1 MTDMNLTNHDNKE
14 SLFTI
19 KDRIRARRLFTEKE
33 VIASALTIISL
44 LEELHKVNGK
54 LGYINIVTS
63 NFVCPSK
70 IGASNIAMID
80 SSIEENLSKRNPP
93 QCTNERICQAP
104 EYFHGKFTEASEVYA
119 IGALMYEML
128 FGIEPWAINMDM
140 LDESMRTLVLLKMK
154 RKPLLTPSL
163 NGVNPSKGIMDIIG
177 KATEFQSE
185 NRYQSLDEL
194 RTVLTRLSS
203 FSANGNELRRNIRRG
218 NGFDDI
224 AGMDDLKEKI
234 RYGIID
240 ILNDSERAKE
250 LGITIPNGILLYG
263 PPGCGK
269 TFFAEKCAE
278 EMQCHFMYVKCSD
291 VASPYIHGGQEK
303 IARLFEEAREKSP
316 TLLFLDE
323 VDSLLRSRC
332 KQQNASESG
341 EINEFLC
348 QINNCGETGVFV
360 IAATNMPEEIDEAAL
375 RAGRLERK
383 YYIGVPDLQTIEKLL
398 EIQLRHRKTG
408 NVKVKEIAKCL
419 QGRVA
424 ADVKMVVDVAAR
436 LAFRNHC
443 IISTQILLEATR
455 TTPPSVS
462 KAVLDEHLRIKEGF
476 EKKQIEGKRRRIGFQ

>member
-1 MTDMNLTNHDNKE
+1 MNISNYENKE
-14 SLFTI
+14 SLCTI
-19 KDRIRARRLFTEKE
+19 KDRLRARKLFSEKE
-33 VIASALTIISL
+33 TLLSTLAIISL
-44 LEELHKVNGK
+44 LDELHKENGK
-54 LGYINIVTS
+54 LGYINIVAS
-63 NFVCPSK
+63 NFVCTSK
-70 IGASNIAMID
+70 IESNNIVMID
-80 SSIEENLSKRNPP
+80 NSIDENLSEHYPP
-93 QCTNERICQAP
+93 QCTNENVCQAP
-104 EYFHGKFTEASEVYA
+104 EYFHGKFTELSEVYA

-128 FGIEPWAINMDM
+128 FGIEPWAINVDM
-140 LDESMRTLVLLKMK
+140 LDKTMRTLVLLKMK
-154 RKPLLTPSL
+154 RKPLLIPSL
-163 NGVNPSKGIMDIIG
+163 NGLNPSNELMTIIG
-177 KATEFQSE
+177 KATEYQPE
-185 NRYQSLDEL
+185 KRYQSLEDL
-194 RTVLTRLSS
+194 RTAISRQLSS
-203 FSANGNELRRNIRRG
+203 SVKDKEQHRNIRRG
-218 NGFDDI
+218 NGFADI

-234 RYGIID
+234 RYDIID
-240 ILNDSERAKE
+240 VLNDAERAKE

-323 VDSLLRSRC
+323 VDALLRTRT

-348 QINNCGETGVFV
+348 QINNCGESGVFV

-383 YYIGVPDLQTIEKLL
+383 YYIGVPDVQTIEKLL
-398 EIQLRHRKTG
+398 EIQLRKRKTD
-408 NVKVKEIAKCL
+408 NINIKEVAKHL

-424 ADVKMVVDVAAR
+424 ADVKLLVDVAAR

-443 IISTQILLEATR
+443 NISTQLLIEAVR

-462 KAVLDEHLRIKEGF
+462 KAVIEEHLRIKEKF
-476 EKKQIEGKRRRIGFQ
+476 EQKQIEGKRRRIGFQ

>member
-1 MTDMNLTNHDNKE
+1 MYISNYENKE
-14 SLFTI
+14 SLCTI
-19 KDRIRARRLFTEKE
+19 KDRLRARKLFSEKE
-33 VIASALTIISL
+33 TLLSTLAIISL
-44 LEELHKVNGK
+44 LDELHKENGK
-54 LGYINIVTS
+54 LGYINIVAS
-63 NFVCPSK
+63 NFVCTSK
-70 IGASNIAMID
+70 IESNNIVMID
-80 SSIEENLSKRNPP
+80 NSIDENLSEHYPP
-93 QCTNERICQAP
+93 QCTNENVCQAP
-104 EYFHGKFTEASEVYA
+104 EYFHGKFTELSEVYA

-128 FGIEPWAINMDM
+128 FGIEPWAINVDM
-140 LDESMRTLVLLKMK
+140 LDKTMRTLVLLKMK
-154 RKPLLTPSL
+154 RKPLLIPSL
-163 NGVNPSKGIMDIIG
+163 NGLNPSNELMTIIG
-177 KATEFQSE
+177 KATEYQPE
-185 NRYQSLDEL
+185 KRYQSLEDL
-194 RTVLTRLSS
+194 RTAISRQLSS
-203 FSANGNELRRNIRRG
+203 SVKDKEQHRNIRRG
-218 NGFDDI
+218 NGFADI

-234 RYGIID
+234 RYDIID
-240 ILNDSERAKE
+240 VLNDAERAKE

-323 VDSLLRSRC
+323 VDALLRTRT

-348 QINNCGETGVFV
+348 QINNCGESGVFV

-383 YYIGVPDLQTIEKLL
+383 YYIGVPDVQTIEKLL
-398 EIQLRHRKTG
+398 EIQLRKRKTDSI
-408 NVKVKEIAKCL
+408 NIKEVAKHL

-424 ADVKMVVDVAAR
+424 ADVKLLVDVAAR

-443 IISTQILLEATR
+443 NISTQLLIEAVR

-462 KAVLDEHLRIKEGF
+462 KAVLEEHLRIKEKF
-476 EKKQIEGKRRRIGFQ
+476 EQKQIEGKRRRIGFQ

>member
-1 MTDMNLTNHDNKE
+1 MNISNYDNKE
-14 SLFTI
+14 SICTI
-19 KDRIRARRLFTEKE
+19 KDRIRARKLFSEKE
-33 VIASALTIISL
+33 TLLSALAIISL
-44 LEELHKVNGK
+44 LDELHKVNRK
-54 LGYINIVTS
+54 SGYINIVAS
-63 NFVCPSK
+63 NFVCTSK
-70 IGASNIAMID
+70 IESNNIVMID
-80 SSIEENLSKRNPP
+80 NSIDENLSEHYPP
-93 QCTNERICQAP
+93 QCTNENVCQAP
-104 EYFHGKFTEASEVYA
+104 EYFHGKFTELSEVYA

-128 FGIEPWAINMDM
+128 FGIEPWAINVDM
-140 LDESMRTLVLLKMK
+140 LDKTMRTLVLLKMK
-154 RKPLLTPSL
+154 RKPLLIPSL
-163 NGVNPSKGIMDIIG
+163 NGLNPSNELMTIIG
-177 KATEFQSE
+177 KATEYQPE
-185 NRYQSLDEL
+185 KRYQSLEDL
-194 RTVLTRLSS
+194 RTAISRQLSS
-203 FSANGNELRRNIRRG
+203 SVKDKEQHRNIRRG
-218 NGFDDI
+218 NGFVDI

-234 RYGIID
+234 RYDIID
-240 ILNDSERAKE
+240 VLNDAERAKE

-323 VDSLLRSRC
+323 VDALLRTRT

-348 QINNCGETGVFV
+348 QINNCGESGVFV

-383 YYIGVPDLQTIEKLL
+383 YYIGVPDVQTIEKLL
-398 EIQLRHRKTG
+398 EIQLRKRKTDSI
-408 NVKVKEIAKCL
+408 NIKEVAKHL

-424 ADVKMVVDVAAR
+424 ADVKLLVDVAAR

-443 IISTQILLEATR
+443 NISTQLLIEAVR

-462 KAVLDEHLRIKEGF
+462 KAVIEEHLRIKEKF
-476 EKKQIEGKRRRIGFQ
+476 EQKQIEGKRRRIGFQ

>member
-1 MTDMNLTNHDNKE
+1 MNISNYENKE
-14 SLFTI
+14 SLCTI
-19 KDRIRARRLFTEKE
+19 KDRIRARKLFSEKE
-33 VIASALTIISL
+33 TILSTLAIISL
-44 LEELHKVNGK
+44 LDELHKVNRK
-54 LGYINIVTS
+54 LGYINIVAS
-63 NFVCPSK
+63 NFVCTSK
-70 IGASNIAMID
+70 IESNNIVMID
-80 SSIEENLSKRNPP
+80 NSIDENLSEHYPP
-93 QCTNERICQAP
+93 QCTNENVCQAP
-104 EYFHGKFTEASEVYA
+104 EYFHGKFTELSEVYA

-128 FGIEPWAINMDM
+128 FGIEPWAINVDM
-140 LDESMRTLVLLKMK
+140 LDKTMRTLVLLKMK
-154 RKPLLTPSL
+154 RKPLLIPSL
-163 NGVNPSKGIMDIIG
+163 NGLNPSNELMTIIG
-177 KATEFQSE
+177 KATEYQPE
-185 NRYQSLDEL
+185 KRYQSLEDL
-194 RTVLTRLSS
+194 RTAISRQLSS
-203 FSANGNELRRNIRRG
+203 SVKDKEQHRNIRRG
-218 NGFDDI
+218 NGFADI

-234 RYGIID
+234 RYDIID
-240 ILNDSERAKE
+240 VLNDAERAKE

-323 VDSLLRSRC
+323 VDALLRTRT

-348 QINNCGETGVFV
+348 QINNCGESGVFV

-383 YYIGVPDLQTIEKLL
+383 YYIGVPDVQTIEKLL
-398 EIQLRHRKTG
+398 EIQLRKRKTDSI
-408 NVKVKEIAKCL
+408 NIKEVAKHL

-424 ADVKMVVDVAAR
+424 ADVKLLVDVAAR

-443 IISTQILLEATR
+443 NISTQLLIEAVR

-462 KAVLDEHLRIKEGF
+462 KAVIEEHLRIKEKF
-476 EKKQIEGKRRRIGFQ
+476 EQKQIEEKRRRIGFQ

>member
-1 MTDMNLTNHDNKE
+1 MNITNHDNKE
-14 SLFTI
+14 SLCTI
-19 KDRIRARRLFTEKE
+19 KDRIRARKLFSEKE
-33 VIASALTIISL
+33 TILSTLAIISL
-44 LEELHKVNGK
+44 LDELHKVNRK
-54 LGYINIVTS
+54 LGYINIVAS
-63 NFVCPSK
+63 NFVCTSK
-70 IGASNIAMID
+70 IESNNIVMID
-80 SSIEENLSKRNPP
+80 NSIDENLSEHYPP
-93 QCTNERICQAP
+93 QCTNENVCQAP
-104 EYFHGKFTEASEVYA
+104 EYFHGKFTELSEVYA

-128 FGIEPWAINMDM
+128 FGIEPWAINVDM
-140 LDESMRTLVLLKMK
+140 LDKTMRTLVLLKMK
-154 RKPLLTPSL
+154 RKPLLIPSL
-163 NGVNPSKGIMDIIG
+163 NGLNPSNELMTIIG
-177 KATEFQSE
+177 KATEYQPE
-185 NRYQSLDEL
+185 KRYQSLEDL
-194 RTVLTRLSS
+194 RTAISRQMSS
-203 FSANGNELRRNIRRG
+203 SVKDKEQHRNIRRG
-218 NGFDDI
+218 NGFADI

-234 RYGIID
+234 RYDIID
-240 ILNDSERAKE
+240 VLNDAERAKE

-323 VDSLLRSRC
+323 VDALLRTRT

-348 QINNCGETGVFV
+348 QINNCGESGVFV

-383 YYIGVPDLQTIEKLL
+383 YYIWVPDVQTIEKLL
-398 EIQLRHRKTG
+398 EIQLRKRKTDSI
-408 NVKVKEIAKCL
+408 NIKEVAKHL

-424 ADVKMVVDVAAR
+424 ADVKLLVDVAAR

-443 IISTQILLEATR
+443 NISTQLLIEAVR

-462 KAVLDEHLRIKEGF
+462 KAVIEEHLRIKEKF
-476 EKKQIEGKRRRIGFQ
+476 EQKQIEGKRRRIGFQ

>member
-1 MTDMNLTNHDNKE
+1 MNITNHDNKE
-14 SLFTI
+14 SLCTI
-19 KDRIRARRLFTEKE
+19 KDRIRARKLFSEKE
-33 VIASALTIISL
+33 TILSTLAIISL
-44 LEELHKVNGK
+44 LDELHKVNRK
-54 LGYINIVTS
+54 LGYINIVAS
-63 NFVCPSK
+63 NFVCTSK
-70 IGASNIAMID
+70 IESNNIVMID
-80 SSIEENLSKRNPP
+80 NSIDENLSEHYPP
-93 QCTNERICQAP
+93 QCTNENVCQAP
-104 EYFHGKFTEASEVYA
+104 EYFHGKFTELSEVYA

-128 FGIEPWAINMDM
+128 FGIEPWAINVDM
-140 LDESMRTLVLLKMK
+140 LDKTMRTLVLLKMK
-154 RKPLLTPSL
+154 RKPLLIPSL
-163 NGVNPSKGIMDIIG
+163 NGLNPSNELMTIIG
-177 KATEFQSE
+177 KATEYQPE
-185 NRYQSLDEL
+185 KRYQSLEDL
-194 RTVLTRLSS
+194 RTAISRQLSS
-203 FSANGNELRRNIRRG
+203 SVKDKEQHRNIRRG
-218 NGFDDI
+218 NGFADI

-234 RYGIID
+234 RYDIID
-240 ILNDSERAKE
+240 VLNDAERAKE

-316 TLLFLDE
+316 TLLFIDE
-323 VDSLLRSRC
+323 VDALLRTRT

-348 QINNCGETGVFV
+348 QINNCGESGVFV

-383 YYIGVPDLQTIEKLL
+383 YYIGVPDVQTIEKLL
-398 EIQLRHRKTG
+398 EIQLRKRKTDSI
-408 NVKVKEIAKCL
+408 NIKEVAKHL

-424 ADVKMVVDVAAR
+424 ADVKLLVDVAAR

-443 IISTQILLEATR
+443 NISTQLLIEAVR

-462 KAVLDEHLRIKEGF
+462 KAVIEEHLRIKEKF
-476 EKKQIEGKRRRIGFQ
+476 EQKQIEGKRRRIGFQ

>member
-1 MTDMNLTNHDNKE
+1 MNISNYENKE
-14 SLFTI
+14 SLCTI
-19 KDRIRARRLFTEKE
+19 KDRIRARKLFSEKE
-33 VIASALTIISL
+33 TILSTLAIISL
-44 LEELHKVNGK
+44 LDELHKVNRK
-54 LGYINIVTS
+54 LGYINIVAS
-63 NFVCPSK
+63 NFVCTSK
-70 IGASNIAMID
+70 IESNNIVMID
-80 SSIEENLSKRNPP
+80 NSIDENLSEHYPP
-93 QCTNERICQAP
+93 QCTNENVCQAP
-104 EYFHGKFTEASEVYA
+104 EYFHGKFTELSEVYA

-128 FGIEPWAINMDM
+128 FGIEPWAINVDM
-140 LDESMRTLVLLKMK
+140 LDTTMRTLVLLKMK
-154 RKPLLTPSL
+154 RKPLLIPSL
-163 NGVNPSKGIMDIIG
+163 NGLNPSNELMTIIG
-177 KATEFQSE
+177 KATEYQPE
-185 NRYQSLDEL
+185 KRYQSLEDL
-194 RTVLTRLSS
+194 KTAISRQLSS
-203 FSANGNELRRNIRRG
+203 SVKDKEQYRNIRRG
-218 NGFDDI
+218 NGFADI

-234 RYGIID
+234 RYDIID
-240 ILNDSERAKE
+240 VLNDSERAKE

-323 VDSLLRSRC
+323 VDALLRTRT

-348 QINNCGETGVFV
+348 QINNCGESGVFV

-383 YYIGVPDLQTIEKLL
+383 YYIGVPDVQTIEKLL
-398 EIQLRHRKTG
+398 EIQLRKRKTDSI
-408 NVKVKEIAKCL
+408 NIKEVAKHL

-424 ADVKMVVDVAAR
+424 ADVKLLVDVAAR
-436 LAFRNHC
+436 LAFHNHC
-443 IISTQILLEATR
+443 SISTQLLIEAVR

-462 KAVLDEHLRIKEGF
+462 KAVIEEHLRIKEKF
-476 EKKQIEGKRRRIGFQ
+476 EQKQIEGKRRRIGFQ

>member
-1 MTDMNLTNHDNKE
+1 MNITNHDNKE
-14 SLFTI
+14 SLCTI
-19 KDRIRARRLFTEKE
+19 KDRIRARKLFSEKE
-33 VIASALTIISL
+33 TILSTLAIISL
-44 LEELHKVNGK
+44 LDELHKVNRK
-54 LGYINIVTS
+54 LGYINIVAS
-63 NFVCPSK
+63 NFVCTSK
-70 IGASNIAMID
+70 IESNNIVMID
-80 SSIEENLSKRNPP
+80 NSIDENLSEHYPP
-93 QCTNERICQAP
+93 QCTNENVCQAP
-104 EYFHGKFTEASEVYA
+104 EYFHGKFTELSEVYA

-128 FGIEPWAINMDM
+128 FGIEPWAINVDM
-140 LDESMRTLVLLKMK
+140 LDTTMRTLVLLKMK
-154 RKPLLTPSL
+154 RKPLLIPSL
-163 NGVNPSKGIMDIIG
+163 NGLNPSNELMTIIG
-177 KATEFQSE
+177 KATEYQPE
-185 NRYQSLDEL
+185 KRYQSLEDL
-194 RTVLTRLSS
+194 RTAISRQLSS
-203 FSANGNELRRNIRRG
+203 SVKDKEQHRNIRRG
-218 NGFDDI
+218 NGFADI

-234 RYGIID
+234 RYDIID
-240 ILNDSERAKE
+240 VLNDAERAKE

-323 VDSLLRSRC
+323 VDALLRTRT

-348 QINNCGETGVFV
+348 QINNCGESGVFV

-383 YYIGVPDLQTIEKLL
+383 YYIGVPDVQTIEKLL
-398 EIQLRHRKTG
+398 EIQLRKRKTDSI
-408 NVKVKEIAKCL
+408 NIKEVAKHL

-424 ADVKMVVDVAAR
+424 ADVKLLVDVAAR

-443 IISTQILLEATR
+443 NISTQLLIEAVR

-462 KAVLDEHLRIKEGF
+462 KAVIEEHLRIKDKF
-476 EKKQIEGKRRRIGFQ
+476 EQKQIEGKRRRIGFQ

>member
-1 MTDMNLTNHDNKE
+1 MNITNHDNKE
-14 SLFTI
+14 SFCTI
-19 KDRIRARRLFTEKE
+19 KDRIRARKLFSEKE
-33 VIASALTIISL
+33 TILSTLAIISL
-44 LEELHKVNGK
+44 LDELHKVNRK
-54 LGYINIVTS
+54 LGYINIVAS
-63 NFVCPSK
+63 NFVCTSK
-70 IGASNIAMID
+70 IESNNIVMID
-80 SSIEENLSKRNPP
+80 NSIDENLSEHYPP
-93 QCTNERICQAP
+93 QCTNENVCQAP
-104 EYFHGKFTEASEVYA
+104 EYFHGKFTELSEVYA

-128 FGIEPWAINMDM
+128 FGIEPWAINVDM
-140 LDESMRTLVLLKMK
+140 LDTTMRTLVLLKMK
-154 RKPLLTPSL
+154 RKPLLIPSL
-163 NGVNPSKGIMDIIG
+163 NGLNPSNELMTIIG
-177 KATEFQSE
+177 KATEYQPE
-185 NRYQSLDEL
+185 KRYQSLEDL
-194 RTVLTRLSS
+194 RTAISRQLYSS
-203 FSANGNELRRNIRRG
+203 VKDKEQYRNICRG
-218 NGFDDI
+218 NGFADI

-234 RYGIID
+234 RYDIID
-240 ILNDSERAKE
+240 VLNDSERAKE

-323 VDSLLRSRC
+323 VDALLRTRT

-348 QINNCGETGVFV
+348 QINNCGESGVFV

-383 YYIGVPDLQTIEKLL
+383 YYIGVPDVQTIEKLL
-398 EIQLRHRKTG
+398 EIQLRKRKTDSI
-408 NVKVKEIAKCL
+408 NIKEVAKHL

-424 ADVKMVVDVAAR
+424 ADVKLLVDVAAR
-436 LAFRNHC
+436 LAFHNHC
-443 IISTQILLEATR
+443 SISTQLLIEAVR

-462 KAVLDEHLRIKEGF
+462 KAVIEEHLRIKEKF
-476 EKKQIEGKRRRIGFQ
+476 EQKQIEGKRRRIGFQ

>member
-1 MTDMNLTNHDNKE
+1 MNITNHDNKE
-14 SLFTI
+14 SLCTI
-19 KDRIRARRLFTEKE
+19 KDRIRARKLFSEKE
-33 VIASALTIISL
+33 TILSTLAIISL
-44 LEELHKVNGK
+44 LDELHKVNRK
-54 LGYINIVTS
+54 LGYINIVAS
-63 NFVCPSK
+63 NFVCTSK
-70 IGASNIAMID
+70 IESNNIVMID
-80 SSIEENLSKRNPP
+80 NSIDENLSEHYPP
-93 QCTNERICQAP
+93 QCTNENVCQAP
-104 EYFHGKFTEASEVYA
+104 EYFHGKFTELSEVYA

-128 FGIEPWAINMDM
+128 FGIEPWAINVDM
-140 LDESMRTLVLLKMK
+140 LDKTMRTLVLLKMK
-154 RKPLLTPSL
+154 RKPLLIPSL
-163 NGVNPSKGIMDIIG
+163 NGLNPSNELMTIIG
-177 KATEFQSE
+177 KATEYQPE
-185 NRYQSLDEL
+185 KRYQSLEDL
-194 RTVLTRLSS
+194 RTAISRQLSS
-203 FSANGNELRRNIRRG
+203 SVKDKEQHRNIRRG
-218 NGFDDI
+218 NGFADI

-234 RYGIID
+234 RYDIID
-240 ILNDSERAKE
+240 VLNDAERAKG

-323 VDSLLRSRC
+323 VDALLRTRT

-348 QINNCGETGVFV
+348 QINNCGESGVFV

-383 YYIGVPDLQTIEKLL
+383 YYIGVPDVQTIEKLL
-398 EIQLRHRKTG
+398 EIQLRKRKTDSI
-408 NVKVKEIAKCL
+408 NIKEVAKHL

-424 ADVKMVVDVAAR
+424 ADVKLLVDVAAR

-443 IISTQILLEATR
+443 NISTQLLIEAVR

-462 KAVLDEHLRIKEGF
+462 KAVIEEHLRIKEKF
-476 EKKQIEGKRRRIGFQ
+476 EQKQIEGKRRRIGFQ

>member
-1 MTDMNLTNHDNKE
+1 MNISNYENKE
-14 SLFTI
+14 SLCTI
-19 KDRIRARRLFTEKE
+19 KDRIRARKLFSEKE
-33 VIASALTIISL
+33 TLLSALTIISL
-44 LEELHKVNGK
+44 LDGLHKENGK
-54 LGYINIVTS
+54 LGYINIVAS
-63 NFVCPSK
+63 NFAYTSK
-70 IGASNIAMID
+70 IESNYIVMID
-80 SSIEENLSKRNPP
+80 YSVDDKLSEHYPP
-93 QCTNERICQAP
+93 QCTNENVCQAP
-104 EYFHGKFTEASEVYA
+104 EYFHGKFTELSEVYA

-128 FGIEPWAINMDM
+128 FGIEPWAINVDM
-140 LDESMRTLVLLKMK
+140 LDTTMRTLVLLKMK
-154 RKPLLTPSL
+154 RKPLLIPSL
-163 NGVNPSKGIMDIIG
+163 NGLNPSNELMTIIG
-177 KATEFQSE
+177 KATEYQPE
-185 NRYQSLDEL
+185 KRYQSLEDL
-194 RTVLTRLSS
+194 RTAISRQLSS
-203 FSANGNELRRNIRRG
+203 SVKDKEQHRNIRRG
-218 NGFDDI
+218 NGFADI

-234 RYGIID
+234 RYDIID
-240 ILNDSERAKE
+240 VLNDAERAKE

-323 VDSLLRSRC
+323 VDALLRTRT

-348 QINNCGETGVFV
+348 QINNCGESGVFV

-383 YYIGVPDLQTIEKLL
+383 YYIGVPDVQTIEKLL
-398 EIQLRHRKTG
+398 EIQLRKRKTDSI
-408 NVKVKEIAKCL
+408 NIKEVAKHL

-424 ADVKMVVDVAAR
+424 ADVKLLVDVAAR

-443 IISTQILLEATR
+443 NISTQLLIEAVR

-462 KAVLDEHLRIKEGF
+462 KAVIEEHLRIKEKF
-476 EKKQIEGKRRRIGFQ
+476 EQKQIEGKRRRIGFQ

>member
-1 MTDMNLTNHDNKE
+1 MNISNYDNKE
-14 SLFTI
+14 SICTI
-19 KDRIRARRLFTEKE
+19 KDRIRARKLFSEKE
-33 VIASALTIISL
+33 TLLSALAIISL
-44 LEELHKVNGK
+44 LDGLHKENGK
-54 LGYINIVTS
+54 LGYINIVAS
-63 NFVCPSK
+63 NFVCTSK
-70 IGASNIAMID
+70 IESNNIVMID
-80 SSIEENLSKRNPP
+80 NSIDENLSEHYPP
-93 QCTNERICQAP
+93 QCTNENVCQAP
-104 EYFHGKFTEASEVYA
+104 EYFHGKFTELSEVYA

-128 FGIEPWAINMDM
+128 FGIEPWAINVDM
-140 LDESMRTLVLLKMK
+140 LDTTMRTLVLLKMK
-154 RKPLLTPSL
+154 RKPLLIPSL
-163 NGVNPSKGIMDIIG
+163 NGLNPSNELMTIIG
-177 KATEFQSE
+177 KATEYQPE
-185 NRYQSLDEL
+185 KRYQSLEDL
-194 RTVLTRLSS
+194 RTAISRQLSS
-203 FSANGNELRRNIRRG
+203 SVKDKEQHRNIRRG
-218 NGFDDI
+218 NGFADI

-234 RYGIID
+234 RYDIID
-240 ILNDSERAKE
+240 VLNDVERAKE

-323 VDSLLRSRC
+323 VDALLRTRT

-348 QINNCGETGVFV
+348 QINNCGESGVFV

-383 YYIGVPDLQTIEKLL
+383 YYIGVPDVQTIEKLL
-398 EIQLRHRKTG
+398 EIQLRKRKTDSI
-408 NVKVKEIAKCL
+408 NIKEVAKHL

-424 ADVKMVVDVAAR
+424 ADVKLLVDVAAR

-443 IISTQILLEATR
+443 NISTQLLIEAVR

-462 KAVLDEHLRIKEGF
+462 KAVIEEHLRIKEKF
-476 EKKQIEGKRRRIGFQ
+476 EQKQIEGKRRRIGFQ

>member
-1 MTDMNLTNHDNKE
+1 MNITNHDNKE
-14 SLFTI
+14 SLCTI
-19 KDRIRARRLFTEKE
+19 KDRIRARKLFSEKE
-33 VIASALTIISL
+33 TIVSTLAIISL
-44 LEELHKVNGK
+44 LDELHKVNRK
-54 LGYINIVTS
+54 LGYINIVAS
-63 NFVCPSK
+63 NFVCTSK
-70 IGASNIAMID
+70 IESNNIVMID
-80 SSIEENLSKRNPP
+80 NSIDENLSEHYPP
-93 QCTNERICQAP
+93 QCTNENVCQAP
-104 EYFHGKFTEASEVYA
+104 EYFHGKFTELSEVYA

-128 FGIEPWAINMDM
+128 FGIEPWAINVDM
-140 LDESMRTLVLLKMK
+140 LDKTMRTLVLLKMK
-154 RKPLLTPSL
+154 RKPLLIPSL
-163 NGVNPSKGIMDIIG
+163 NGLNPSNELMTIIG
-177 KATEFQSE
+177 KATEYQPE
-185 NRYQSLDEL
+185 KRYQSLEDL
-194 RTVLTRLSS
+194 RTAISRQLSS
-203 FSANGNELRRNIRRG
+203 SVKDKELHRNIHRG
-218 NGFDDI
+218 NGFADI

-234 RYGIID
+234 RYDIID
-240 ILNDSERAKE
+240 VLNDSERAKG

-323 VDSLLRSRC
+323 VDALLRTRT

-348 QINNCGETGVFV
+348 QINNCGDTGVFV

-383 YYIGVPDLQTIEKLL
+383 YYIGVPDVQSIEKLL
-398 EIQLRHRKTG
+398 EIQLRKRKTDSI
-408 NVKVKEIAKCL
+408 NIKDIAACL
-419 QGRVA
+419 YGRVA
-424 ADVKMVVDVAAR
+424 ADVKLIVDIAAR

-443 IISTQILLEATR
+443 NISTQLLIEAVR

-462 KAVLDEHLRIKEGF
+462 KAVIEEHLRIKEKF
-476 EKKQIEGKRRRIGFQ
+476 EQKQIEGKRRKIGFQ

>member
-1 MTDMNLTNHDNKE
+1 MNITNHDNKE
-14 SLFTI
+14 SLCTI
-19 KDRIRARRLFTEKE
+19 KDRIRARKLFSEKE
-33 VIASALTIISL
+33 TILSTLAIISL
-44 LEELHKVNGK
+44 LDELHKVNRK
-54 LGYINIVTS
+54 LGYINIVAS
-63 NFVCPSK
+63 NFVCTSK
-70 IGASNIAMID
+70 IESNNIVMID
-80 SSIEENLSKRNPP
+80 NSIDENLSEHYPP
-93 QCTNERICQAP
+93 QCTNENVCQAP
-104 EYFHGKFTEASEVYA
+104 EYFHGKFTELSEVYA

-128 FGIEPWAINMDM
+128 FGIEPWAINVDM
-140 LDESMRTLVLLKMK
+140 LDTTMRTLVLLKMK
-154 RKPLLTPSL
+154 RKPLLIPSL
-163 NGVNPSKGIMDIIG
+163 NGLNPSNELMTIIG
-177 KATEFQSE
+177 KATEYQPE
-185 NRYQSLDEL
+185 KRYQSLEDL
-194 RTVLTRLSS
+194 RTAISRQLYSS
-203 FSANGNELRRNIRRG
+203 VKDKEQYRNICRG
-218 NGFDDI
+218 NGFADI

-234 RYGIID
+234 RYDIID
-240 ILNDSERAKE
+240 VLNDSERAKE

-323 VDSLLRSRC
+323 VDALLRTRT

-348 QINNCGETGVFV
+348 QINNCGESGVFV

-383 YYIGVPDLQTIEKLL
+383 YYIGVPDVQTIEKLL
-398 EIQLRHRKTG
+398 EIQLRKRKTDSI
-408 NVKVKEIAKCL
+408 NIKEVAKHL

-424 ADVKMVVDVAAR
+424 ADVKLLVDVAAR
-436 LAFRNHC
+436 LAFHNHC
-443 IISTQILLEATR
+443 SISTQLLIEAVR

-462 KAVLDEHLRIKEGF
+462 KAVIEEHLRIKEKF
-476 EKKQIEGKRRRIGFQ
+476 EQKQIEGKRRRIGFQ

>member
-1 MTDMNLTNHDNKE
+1 MNISNYDNKE
-14 SLFTI
+14 SLCTI
-19 KDRIRARRLFTEKE
+19 KDRIRARKLFSEKE
-33 VIASALTIISL
+33 TLLSALAIISL
-44 LEELHKVNGK
+44 LDGLHKENGK
-54 LGYINIVTS
+54 LGYINIVAS
-63 NFVCPSK
+63 NFVCTSK
-70 IGASNIAMID
+70 IESNNIVMID
-80 SSIEENLSKRNPP
+80 NSIDENLSEHYPP
-93 QCTNERICQAP
+93 QCTNENVCQAP
-104 EYFHGKFTEASEVYA
+104 EYFHGKFTELSEVYA
-119 IGALMYEML
+119 VGALMYEML
-128 FGIEPWAINMDM
+128 FGIEPWAINVDM
-140 LDESMRTLVLLKMK
+140 LDTTMRTLVLLKMK
-154 RKPLLTPSL
+154 HKPLLIPSL
-163 NGVNPSKGIMDIIG
+163 NGLNPSNELMTIIG
-177 KATEFQSE
+177 KATEYQPE
-185 NRYQSLDEL
+185 KRYQSLEDL
-194 RTVLTRLSS
+194 RTAISRQLSS
-203 FSANGNELRRNIRRG
+203 SVKDKEQHRNIRRG
-218 NGFDDI
+218 NGFADI

-234 RYGIID
+234 RYDIID
-240 ILNDSERAKE
+240 VLNDSERAKE

-323 VDSLLRSRC
+323 VDALLRTRT

-383 YYIGVPDLQTIEKLL
+383 YYIGVPDVQSIEKLL
-398 EIQLRHRKTG
+398 EIQLRKRKTDSI
-408 NVKVKEIAKCL
+408 NIKEVAKHL

-424 ADVKMVVDVAAR
+424 ADVKLLVDVAAR
-436 LAFRNHC
+436 LAFHNHC
-443 IISTQILLEATR
+443 NISTQLLIEAVR

-462 KAVLDEHLRIKEGF
+462 KAVIEEHLRIKEKF
-476 EKKQIEGKRRRIGFQ
+476 EQKQIEGKRRRIGFQ

>member
-1 MTDMNLTNHDNKE
+1 MNITNHDNKE
-14 SLFTI
+14 SLCTI
-19 KDRIRARRLFTEKE
+19 KDRIRARKLFSEKE
-33 VIASALTIISL
+33 TILSTLAIISL
-44 LEELHKVNGK
+44 LDELHKVNRK
-54 LGYINIVTS
+54 LGYINIVAS
-63 NFVCPSK
+63 NFVCTSK
-70 IGASNIAMID
+70 IESNNIVMID
-80 SSIEENLSKRNPP
+80 NSIDENLSEHYPP
-93 QCTNERICQAP
+93 QCTNENVCQAP
-104 EYFHGKFTEASEVYA
+104 EYFHGKFTELSEVYA

-128 FGIEPWAINMDM
+128 FGIEPWAINVDM
-140 LDESMRTLVLLKMK
+140 LDKTMRTLVLLKMK
-154 RKPLLTPSL
+154 RKPLLIPSL
-163 NGVNPSKGIMDIIG
+163 NGLNPSNELMTIIG
-177 KATEFQSE
+177 KATEYQPE
-185 NRYQSLDEL
+185 KRYQSLEDL
-194 RTVLTRLSS
+194 RTAISRQLSS
-203 FSANGNELRRNIRRG
+203 SVKDKEQHRNIRRG
-218 NGFDDI
+218 NGFADI

-234 RYGIID
+234 RYDIID
-240 ILNDSERAKE
+240 VLNDAERAKE

-263 PPGCGK
+263 APGCGK

-323 VDSLLRSRC
+323 VDALLRTRT

-348 QINNCGETGVFV
+348 QINNCGESGVFV

-383 YYIGVPDLQTIEKLL
+383 YYIGVPDVQTIEKLL
-398 EIQLRHRKTG
+398 EIQLRKRKTDSI
-408 NVKVKEIAKCL
+408 NIKEVAKHL

-424 ADVKMVVDVAAR
+424 ADVKLLVDVAAR

-443 IISTQILLEATR
+443 NISTQLLIEAVR

-462 KAVLDEHLRIKEGF
+462 KAVIEEHLRIKEKF
-476 EKKQIEGKRRRIGFQ
+476 EQKQIEGKRRRIGFQ

>member
-1 MTDMNLTNHDNKE
+1 MNISNYENKE
-14 SLFTI
+14 SLCTI
-19 KDRIRARRLFTEKE
+19 KDRLRARKLFSEKE
-33 VIASALTIISL
+33 TLLSTLAIISL
-44 LEELHKVNGK
+44 LDELHKENGK
-54 LGYINIVTS
+54 LGYINIVAS
-63 NFVCPSK
+63 NFVCTSK
-70 IGASNIAMID
+70 IESNNIVMID
-80 SSIEENLSKRNPP
+80 NSIDENLSEHYPP
-93 QCTNERICQAP
+93 QCTNENVCQAP
-104 EYFHGKFTEASEVYA
+104 EYFHGKFNELSEVYA

-128 FGIEPWAINMDM
+128 FGIEPWAINVDM
-140 LDESMRTLVLLKMK
+140 LDKTMRTLVLLKMK
-154 RKPLLTPSL
+154 RKPLLIPSL
-163 NGVNPSKGIMDIIG
+163 NGLNPSNELMTIIG
-177 KATEFQSE
+177 KATEYQPE
-185 NRYQSLDEL
+185 KRYQSLEDL
-194 RTVLTRLSS
+194 RTAISRQLSS
-203 FSANGNELRRNIRRG
+203 SVKDKEQHRNIRRG
-218 NGFDDI
+218 NGFADI

-234 RYGIID
+234 RYDIID
-240 ILNDSERAKE
+240 VLNDAERAKE

-323 VDSLLRSRC
+323 VDALLRTRT

-348 QINNCGETGVFV
+348 QINNCGESGVFV

-383 YYIGVPDLQTIEKLL
+383 YYIGVPDVQTIEKLL
-398 EIQLRHRKTG
+398 EIQLRKRKTDSI
-408 NVKVKEIAKCL
+408 NIKEVAKHL

-424 ADVKMVVDVAAR
+424 ADVKLLVDVAAR

-443 IISTQILLEATR
+443 NISTQLLIEAVR

-462 KAVLDEHLRIKEGF
+462 KAVIEEHLRIKEKF
-476 EKKQIEGKRRRIGFQ
+476 EQKQIEGKRRRIGFQ

>member
-1 MTDMNLTNHDNKE
+1 MNISNYDNKE
-14 SLFTI
+14 SICTI
-19 KDRIRARRLFTEKE
+19 KDRIRARKLFSEKE
-33 VIASALTIISL
+33 TLLSALAIISL
-44 LEELHKVNGK
+44 LDGLHKENGK
-54 LGYINIVTS
+54 LGYINIVAS
-63 NFVCPSK
+63 NFVCTSK
-70 IGASNIAMID
+70 IESNNIVMID
-80 SSIEENLSKRNPP
+80 NSIDENLSEHYPP
-93 QCTNERICQAP
+93 QCTNENVCQAP
-104 EYFHGKFTEASEVYA
+104 EYFHGKFTELSEVYA

-128 FGIEPWAINMDM
+128 FGIEPWAINVDM
-140 LDESMRTLVLLKMK
+140 LDKTMRTLVLLKMK
-154 RKPLLTPSL
+154 RKPLLIPSL
-163 NGVNPSKGIMDIIG
+163 NGLNPSNELMTIIG
-177 KATEFQSE
+177 KATEYQPE
-185 NRYQSLDEL
+185 KRYQSLEDL
-194 RTVLTRLSS
+194 RTAISRQLSS
-203 FSANGNELRRNIRRG
+203 SVKDKEQHRNIRRG
-218 NGFDDI
+218 NGFADI

-234 RYGIID
+234 RYDIID
-240 ILNDSERAKE
+240 VLNDAERAKG

-323 VDSLLRSRC
+323 VDALLRTRT

-348 QINNCGETGVFV
+348 QINNCGESGVFV

-383 YYIGVPDLQTIEKLL
+383 YYIGVPDVQTIEKLL
-398 EIQLRHRKTG
+398 EIQLRKRKTDSI
-408 NVKVKEIAKCL
+408 NIKEVAKHL

-424 ADVKMVVDVAAR
+424 ADVKLLVDVAAR

-443 IISTQILLEATR
+443 NISTQLLIEAVR

-462 KAVLDEHLRIKEGF
+462 KAVIEEHLRIKEKF
-476 EKKQIEGKRRRIGFQ
+476 EQKQIEGKRRRIGFQ

>member
-1 MTDMNLTNHDNKE
+1 MNISNYDNKE
-14 SLFTI
+14 SICTI
-19 KDRIRARRLFTEKE
+19 KDRIRARKLFSEKE
-33 VIASALTIISL
+33 TLLSALAIISL
-44 LEELHKVNGK
+44 LDGLHKENGK
-54 LGYINIVTS
+54 LGYINIVAS
-63 NFVCPSK
+63 NFVCTSK
-70 IGASNIAMID
+70 IESNNIVMID
-80 SSIEENLSKRNPP
+80 NSIDENLSEHYPP
-93 QCTNERICQAP
+93 QCTNENVCQAP
-104 EYFHGKFTEASEVYA
+104 EYFHGKFTELSEVYA

-128 FGIEPWAINMDM
+128 FGIEPWAINVDM
-140 LDESMRTLVLLKMK
+140 LDTTMRTLVLLKMK
-154 RKPLLTPSL
+154 RKPLLIPSL
-163 NGVNPSKGIMDIIG
+163 NGLNPSNELMTIIG
-177 KATEFQSE
+177 KATEYQPE
-185 NRYQSLDEL
+185 KRYQSLEDL
-194 RTVLTRLSS
+194 RTAISRQLSS
-203 FSANGNELRRNIRRG
+203 SVKDKEQHRNIRRG
-218 NGFDDI
+218 NGFADI

-234 RYGIID
+234 RYDIID
-240 ILNDSERAKE
+240 VLNDAERAKE
-250 LGITIPNGILLYG
+250 LVITIPNGILLYG

-323 VDSLLRSRC
+323 VDALLRTRT

-348 QINNCGETGVFV
+348 QINNCGESGVFV

-383 YYIGVPDLQTIEKLL
+383 YYIGVPDVQTIEKLL
-398 EIQLRHRKTG
+398 EIQLRKRKTDSI
-408 NVKVKEIAKCL
+408 NIKEVAKHL

-424 ADVKMVVDVAAR
+424 ADVKLLVDVAAR

-443 IISTQILLEATR
+443 NISTQLLIEAVR

-462 KAVLDEHLRIKEGF
+462 KAVIEEHLRIKEKF
-476 EKKQIEGKRRRIGFQ
+476 EQKQIEGKRRRIGFQ

>member
-1 MTDMNLTNHDNKE
+1 MNISNYENKE
-14 SLFTI
+14 SLCTI
-19 KDRIRARRLFTEKE
+19 KDRIRARKLFSEKE
-33 VIASALTIISL
+33 TLLSALTIISL
-44 LEELHKVNGK
+44 LDGLHKENGK
-54 LGYINIVTS
+54 LEYINIVAS
-63 NFVCPSK
+63 NFAYTSK
-70 IGASNIAMID
+70 IESNYIVMID
-80 SSIEENLSKRNPP
+80 YSVDDKLSEHYPP
-93 QCTNERICQAP
+93 QCTNENVCQAP
-104 EYFHGKFTEASEVYA
+104 EYFHGKFTELSEVYA
-119 IGALMYEML
+119 VGALMYEML
-128 FGIEPWAINMDM
+128 FGIEPWAINVDM
-140 LDESMRTLVLLKMK
+140 LDTTMRTLVLLKMK
-154 RKPLLTPSL
+154 RKPLLIPSL
-163 NGVNPSKGIMDIIG
+163 NGLNPSNELMTIIG
-177 KATEFQSE
+177 KATEYQPE
-185 NRYQSLDEL
+185 KRYQSLEDL
-194 RTVLTRLSS
+194 RTAISRQLSS
-203 FSANGNELRRNIRRG
+203 SVKDKEQHRNIRRG
-218 NGFDDI
+218 NGFADI

-234 RYGIID
+234 RYDIID
-240 ILNDSERAKE
+240 VLNDAERAKE

-323 VDSLLRSRC
+323 VDALLRTRA

-348 QINNCGETGVFV
+348 QINNCGDAGVFV

-383 YYIGVPDLQTIEKLL
+383 YFIGVPDMQTIEKLL
-398 EIQLRHRKTG
+398 EIQLRKRKTDSI
-408 NVKVKEIAKCL
+408 NIKEVAKHL

-424 ADVKMVVDVAAR
+424 ADVKLLVDVAAR

-443 IISTQILLEATR
+443 NISTQLLIEAVR

-462 KAVLDEHLRIKEGF
+462 KAVIEEHLRIKEKF
-476 EKKQIEGKRRRIGFQ
+476 EQKQIEGKRRRIGFQ

>member
-1 MTDMNLTNHDNKE
+1 MNISNYENKE
-14 SLFTI
+14 SLCTI
-19 KDRIRARRLFTEKE
+19 KDRIRARKLFSEKE
-33 VIASALTIISL
+33 TLLSALTIISL
-44 LEELHKVNGK
+44 LDGLHKENGK
-54 LGYINIVTS
+54 LGYINIVAS
-63 NFVCPSK
+63 NFAYTSK
-70 IGASNIAMID
+70 IESNYIVMID
-80 SSIEENLSKRNPP
+80 YSVDDKLSEHYPP
-93 QCTNERICQAP
+93 QCTNENVCQAP
-104 EYFHGKFTEASEVYA
+104 EYFHGKFTELSEVYA
-119 IGALMYEML
+119 VGALMYEML
-128 FGIEPWAINMDM
+128 FGIEPWAINVDM
-140 LDESMRTLVLLKMK
+140 LDTTMRTLVLLKMK
-154 RKPLLTPSL
+154 RKPLLIPSL
-163 NGVNPSKGIMDIIG
+163 NGLNPSNELMTIIG
-177 KATEFQSE
+177 KATEYQPE
-185 NRYQSLDEL
+185 KRYQSLEDL
-194 RTVLTRLSS
+194 RTAISRQLSS
-203 FSANGNELRRNIRRG
+203 SVKDKEQHRNIRRG
-218 NGFDDI
+218 NGFADI

-234 RYGIID
+234 RYDIID
-240 ILNDSERAKE
+240 VLNDAERAKE

-323 VDSLLRSRC
+323 VDALLRTRA

-348 QINNCGETGVFV
+348 QINNCGDAGVFV

-383 YYIGVPDLQTIEKLL
+383 YFIGVPDMQTIEKLL
-398 EIQLRHRKTG
+398 EIQLRKRKTDSI
-408 NVKVKEIAKCL
+408 NIKEVAKHL

-424 ADVKMVVDVAAR
+424 ADVKLLVDVAAR

-443 IISTQILLEATR
+443 NISTQLLIEAVR

-462 KAVLDEHLRIKEGF
+462 KAVIEEHLRIKEKF
-476 EKKQIEGKRRRIGFQ
+476 EQKQIEGKRRRIGFQ

>member
-1 MTDMNLTNHDNKE
+1 MNITNHDNKE
-14 SLFTI
+14 SLCTI
-19 KDRIRARRLFTEKE
+19 KDRIRARKLFSEMET
-33 VIASALTIISL
+33 ILSTLAIISL
-44 LEELHKVNGK
+44 LDELHKVNRK
-54 LGYINIVTS
+54 LGYINIVAS
-63 NFVCPSK
+63 NFVCTSK
-70 IGASNIAMID
+70 IESNNIVMID
-80 SSIEENLSKRNPP
+80 NSIDENLSEHYPP
-93 QCTNERICQAP
+93 QCTNEKVCQAP
-104 EYFHGKFTEASEVYA
+104 EYFHGKFTELSEVYA

-128 FGIEPWAINMDM
+128 FGIEPWAINVDM
-140 LDESMRTLVLLKMK
+140 LDKTMRTLVLLKMK
-154 RKPLLTPSL
+154 RKPLLIPSL
-163 NGVNPSKGIMDIIG
+163 NGLNPSNELMTIIG
-177 KATEFQSE
+177 KATEYQPE
-185 NRYQSLDEL
+185 KRYQSLEDL
-194 RTVLTRLSS
+194 RTAISRQLSS
-203 FSANGNELRRNIRRG
+203 SVKDKEQHRNIRRG
-218 NGFDDI
+218 NGFADI

-234 RYGIID
+234 RYDIID
-240 ILNDSERAKE
+240 VLNDAERAKE

-323 VDSLLRSRC
+323 VDALLRTRT

-348 QINNCGETGVFV
+348 QINNCGESGVFV

-383 YYIGVPDLQTIEKLL
+383 YYIGVPDVQTIEKLL
-398 EIQLRHRKTG
+398 EIQLRKRKTDSI
-408 NVKVKEIAKCL
+408 NIKEVAKHL

-424 ADVKMVVDVAAR
+424 ADVKLLVDVAAR

-443 IISTQILLEATR
+443 NISTQLLIEAVR

-462 KAVLDEHLRIKEGF
+462 KAVIEEHLRIKEKF
-476 EKKQIEGKRRRIGFQ
+476 EQKQIEGKRRRIGFQ

>member
-1 MTDMNLTNHDNKE
+1 MNISNYENKE
-14 SLFTI
+14 SLCTI
-19 KDRIRARRLFTEKE
+19 KDRIRARKLFSEKE
-33 VIASALTIISL
+33 TLLSALTIISL
-44 LEELHKVNGK
+44 LDGLHKENGK
-54 LGYINIVTS
+54 LEYINIVAS
-63 NFVCPSK
+63 NFAYTSK
-70 IGASNIAMID
+70 IESNNIVMID
-80 SSIEENLSKRNPP
+80 YSVDDKLSEHYPP
-93 QCTNERICQAP
+93 QCTNENVCQAP
-104 EYFHGKFTEASEVYA
+104 EYFHGKFTELSEVYA
-119 IGALMYEML
+119 VGALMYEML
-128 FGIEPWAINMDM
+128 FGIEPWAINVDM
-140 LDESMRTLVLLKMK
+140 LDTTMRTLVLLKMK
-154 RKPLLTPSL
+154 RKPLLIPSL
-163 NGVNPSKGIMDIIG
+163 NGLNPSNELMTIIG
-177 KATEFQSE
+177 KATEYQPE
-185 NRYQSLDEL
+185 KRYQSLEDL
-194 RTVLTRLSS
+194 RTAISRQLSS
-203 FSANGNELRRNIRRG
+203 SVKDKEQHRNIRRG
-218 NGFDDI
+218 NGFADI

-234 RYGIID
+234 RYDIID
-240 ILNDSERAKE
+240 VLNDAERAKE

-323 VDSLLRSRC
+323 VDALLRTRA

-348 QINNCGETGVFV
+348 QINNCGDAGVFV

-383 YYIGVPDLQTIEKLL
+383 YFIGVPDMQTIEKLL
-398 EIQLRHRKTG
+398 EIQLRKRKTDSI
-408 NVKVKEIAKCL
+408 NIKEVAKHL

-424 ADVKMVVDVAAR
+424 ADVKLLVDVAAR

-443 IISTQILLEATR
+443 NISTQLLIEAVR

-462 KAVLDEHLRIKEGF
+462 KAVIEEHLRIKEKF
-476 EKKQIEGKRRRIGFQ
+476 EQKQIEGKRRRIGFQ

>member
-1 MTDMNLTNHDNKE
+1 MNITNHDNKE
-14 SLFTI
+14 SLCTI
-19 KDRIRARRLFTEKE
+19 KDRIRARKLFSEKE
-33 VIASALTIISL
+33 TILSTLAIISL
-44 LEELHKVNGK
+44 LDELHKVNRK
-54 LGYINIVTS
+54 LGYINIVAS
-63 NFVCPSK
+63 NFVCTSK
-70 IGASNIAMID
+70 IESNNIVMID
-80 SSIEENLSKRNPP
+80 NSIDENLSEHYPP
-93 QCTNERICQAP
+93 QCTNENVCQAP
-104 EYFHGKFTEASEVYA
+104 EYFHGKFTELSEVYA

-128 FGIEPWAINMDM
+128 FGIEPWAINVDM
-140 LDESMRTLVLLKMK
+140 LDKTMRTLVLLKMK
-154 RKPLLTPSL
+154 RKPLLIPSL
-163 NGVNPSKGIMDIIG
+163 NGLNPSNELMTIIG
-177 KATEFQSE
+177 KATEYQPE
-185 NRYQSLDEL
+185 KRYQSLEDL
-194 RTVLTRLSS
+194 RTAISRQLSS
-203 FSANGNELRRNIRRG
+203 SVKDKEQHRNIRRG
-218 NGFDDI
+218 NGFSDI

-234 RYGIID
+234 RYDIID
-240 ILNDSERAKE
+240 VLNDAERAKE

-323 VDSLLRSRC
+323 VDALLRTRT

-348 QINNCGETGVFV
+348 QINNCGESGVFV

-383 YYIGVPDLQTIEKLL
+383 YYIGVPDVQTIEKLL
-398 EIQLRHRKTG
+398 EIQLRKRKTDSI
-408 NVKVKEIAKCL
+408 NIKEVAKHL

-424 ADVKMVVDVAAR
+424 ADVKLLVDVAAR

-443 IISTQILLEATR
+443 NISTQLLIEAVR

-462 KAVLDEHLRIKEGF
+462 KAVIEEHLRIKEKF
-476 EKKQIEGKRRRIGFQ
+476 EQKQIEGKRRRIGFQ

>member
-1 MTDMNLTNHDNKE
+1 MNISNYENKE
-14 SLFTI
+14 SLCTI
-19 KDRIRARRLFTEKE
+19 KDRLRARKLFSEKE
-33 VIASALTIISL
+33 TLLSTLAIISL
-44 LEELHKVNGK
+44 LDELHKENGK
-54 LGYINIVTS
+54 LGYINIVAS
-63 NFVCPSK
+63 NFVCTSK
-70 IGASNIAMID
+70 IESNNIVMID
-80 SSIEENLSKRNPP
+80 NSIDENLSEHYPP
-93 QCTNERICQAP
+93 QCTNENVCQAP
-104 EYFHGKFTEASEVYA
+104 EYFHGKFTELSEVYA

-128 FGIEPWAINMDM
+128 FGIEPWAINVDM
-140 LDESMRTLVLLKMK
+140 LDKTMRTLVLLKMK
-154 RKPLLTPSL
+154 RKPLLIPSL
-163 NGVNPSKGIMDIIG
+163 NGLNPSNELMTIIG
-177 KATEFQSE
+177 KATEYQPE
-185 NRYQSLDEL
+185 KRYQSLEDL
-194 RTVLTRLSS
+194 MTAISRQLSS
-203 FSANGNELRRNIRRG
+203 SVKDKEQHRNIRRG
-218 NGFDDI
+218 NGFADI

-234 RYGIID
+234 RYDIID
-240 ILNDSERAKE
+240 VLNDAERAKE

-323 VDSLLRSRC
+323 VDALLRTRT

-348 QINNCGETGVFV
+348 QINNCGESGVFV

-383 YYIGVPDLQTIEKLL
+383 YYIGVPDVQTIEKLL
-398 EIQLRHRKTG
+398 EIQLRKRKTDSI
-408 NVKVKEIAKCL
+408 NIKEVAKHL

-424 ADVKMVVDVAAR
+424 ADVKLLVDVAAR

-443 IISTQILLEATR
+443 NISTQLLIEAVR

-462 KAVLDEHLRIKEGF
+462 KAVIEEHLRIKEKF
-476 EKKQIEGKRRRIGFQ
+476 EQKQIEGKRRRIGFQ

>member
-1 MTDMNLTNHDNKE
+1 MNISNYENKE
-14 SLFTI
+14 SLCTI
-19 KDRIRARRLFTEKE
+19 KDRIRARKLFSEKE
-33 VIASALTIISL
+33 TILSTLAIISL
-44 LEELHKVNGK
+44 LDELHKVNRK
-54 LGYINIVTS
+54 LGYINIVAS
-63 NFVCPSK
+63 NFVCTSK
-70 IGASNIAMID
+70 IESNNIVMID
-80 SSIEENLSKRNPP
+80 NSIDENLSEHYPP
-93 QCTNERICQAP
+93 QCTNENVCQAP
-104 EYFHGKFTEASEVYA
+104 EYFHGKFTELSEVYA

-128 FGIEPWAINMDM
+128 FGIEPWAINVDM
-140 LDESMRTLVLLKMK
+140 LDKTMRTLVLLKMK
-154 RKPLLTPSL
+154 RKPLLIPSL
-163 NGVNPSKGIMDIIG
+163 NGLNPSNELMTIIG
-177 KATEFQSE
+177 KATEYQPE
-185 NRYQSLDEL
+185 KRYQSLEDL
-194 RTVLTRLSS
+194 RTAISRQLSS
-203 FSANGNELRRNIRRG
+203 SVKDKEQHRNIRRG
-218 NGFDDI
+218 NGFADI

-234 RYGIID
+234 RYDIID
-240 ILNDSERAKE
+240 VLNDAERAKE

-323 VDSLLRSRC
+323 VDALLRTRT

-348 QINNCGETGVFV
+348 QINNCGESGVFV

-383 YYIGVPDLQTIEKLL
+383 YYIGVPDVQTIEKLL
-398 EIQLRHRKTG
+398 EIQLRKRKTDSI
-408 NVKVKEIAKCL
+408 NIKEVAKHL

-424 ADVKMVVDVAAR
+424 ADVKLLVDVAAR

-443 IISTQILLEATR
+443 NISTQLLIEAVR
-455 TTPPSVS
+455 TTPTGVS
-462 KAVLDEHLRIKEGF
+462 KAVIEEHLRIKENF
-476 EKKQIEGKRRRIGFQ
+476 EQKQIEGKRRRIGFQ

>member
-1 MTDMNLTNHDNKE
+1 MNITNHDNKE
-14 SLFTI
+14 SLCTI
-19 KDRIRARRLFTEKE
+19 KDRIRARKLFSEKE
-33 VIASALTIISL
+33 TILSTLAIISL
-44 LEELHKVNGK
+44 LDELHKVNRK
-54 LGYINIVTS
+54 LGYINIVAS
-63 NFVCPSK
+63 NFVCTSK
-70 IGASNIAMID
+70 IESNNIVMID
-80 SSIEENLSKRNPP
+80 NSIDENLSEHYPP
-93 QCTNERICQAP
+93 QCTNENVCQAP
-104 EYFHGKFTEASEVYA
+104 EYFHGKFTELSEVYA

-128 FGIEPWAINMDM
+128 FGIEPWAINVDM
-140 LDESMRTLVLLKMK
+140 LDKTMRTLVLLKMK
-154 RKPLLTPSL
+154 RKPLLIPSL
-163 NGVNPSKGIMDIIG
+163 NGLNPSNELMTIIG
-177 KATEFQSE
+177 KATEYQPE
-185 NRYQSLDEL
+185 KRYQSLEDL
-194 RTVLTRLSS
+194 RTAISRQLSS
-203 FSANGNELRRNIRRG
+203 SVKDKEQHRNIRRG
-218 NGFDDI
+218 NGFADI

-234 RYGIID
+234 RYDIID
-240 ILNDSERAKE
+240 VLNDAERAKE

-323 VDSLLRSRC
+323 VDALLRTRT

-348 QINNCGETGVFV
+348 QINNCGESGVFV

-383 YYIGVPDLQTIEKLL
+383 YYIGVPDVQIIEKLL
-398 EIQLRHRKTG
+398 EIQLRKRKTDSI
-408 NVKVKEIAKCL
+408 NIKEVAKHL

-424 ADVKMVVDVAAR
+424 ADVKLLVDVATR

-443 IISTQILLEATR
+443 NISTQLLIEAVR

-462 KAVLDEHLRIKEGF
+462 KAVIEEHLRIKEKF
-476 EKKQIEGKRRRIGFQ
+476 EQKQIEGKRRRIGFQ

>member
-1 MTDMNLTNHDNKE
+1 MNITNHDNKE
-14 SLFTI
+14 SLCTI
-19 KDRIRARRLFTEKE
+19 KDRIRARKLFSEKE
-33 VIASALTIISL
+33 TIVSTLAIISL
-44 LEELHKVNGK
+44 LDELHKVNRK
-54 LGYINIVTS
+54 LGYINIVAS
-63 NFVCPSK
+63 NFVCTSK
-70 IGASNIAMID
+70 IESNNIVMID
-80 SSIEENLSKRNPP
+80 NSIDENLSEHYPP
-93 QCTNERICQAP
+93 QCTNENVCQAP
-104 EYFHGKFTEASEVYA
+104 EYFHGKFTELSEVYA

-128 FGIEPWAINMDM
+128 FGIEPWAINVDM
-140 LDESMRTLVLLKMK
+140 LDTTMRTLVLLKMK
-154 RKPLLTPSL
+154 RKPLLIPSL
-163 NGVNPSKGIMDIIG
+163 NGLNPSNELMTIIG
-177 KATEFQSE
+177 KATEYQPE
-185 NRYQSLDEL
+185 KRYQSLEDL
-194 RTVLTRLSS
+194 RTAISRQLSS
-203 FSANGNELRRNIRRG
+203 SVKDKELHRNIHRG
-218 NGFDDI
+218 NGFADI

-234 RYGIID
+234 RYDIID
-240 ILNDSERAKE
+240 VLNDSERAKG

-323 VDSLLRSRC
+323 VDALLRTRT

-348 QINNCGETGVFV
+348 QINNCGESGVFV

-383 YYIGVPDLQTIEKLL
+383 YYIGVPDVQTIEKLL
-398 EIQLRHRKTG
+398 EIQLRKRKTDSI
-408 NVKVKEIAKCL
+408 NIKEVAKHL

-424 ADVKMVVDVAAR
+424 ADVKLLVDVAAR

-443 IISTQILLEATR
+443 NISTQLLIEAVR

-462 KAVLDEHLRIKEGF
+462 KAVIEEHLRIKEKF
-476 EKKQIEGKRRRIGFQ
+476 EQKQIEGKRRRIGFQ

>member
-1 MTDMNLTNHDNKE
+1 MNISNYDNKE
-14 SLFTI
+14 SICTI
-19 KDRIRARRLFTEKE
+19 KDRIRARKLFSEKE
-33 VIASALTIISL
+33 TLLSALAIISL
-44 LEELHKVNGK
+44 LDGLHKENGK
-54 LGYINIVTS
+54 LGYINIVAS
-63 NFVCPSK
+63 NFVCTSK
-70 IGASNIAMID
+70 IESNNIVMID
-80 SSIEENLSKRNPP
+80 NSIDENLSEHYPP
-93 QCTNERICQAP
+93 QCTNENVCQAP
-104 EYFHGKFTEASEVYA
+104 EYFHGKFTELSEVYA

-128 FGIEPWAINMDM
+128 FGIEPWAINVDM
-140 LDESMRTLVLLKMK
+140 LDTTMRTLVLLKMK
-154 RKPLLTPSL
+154 RKPLLIPSL
-163 NGVNPSKGIMDIIG
+163 NGLNPSNELMTIIG
-177 KATEFQSE
+177 KATEYQPE
-185 NRYQSLDEL
+185 KRYQSLEDL
-194 RTVLTRLSS
+194 RTAISRQLSS
-203 FSANGNELRRNIRRG
+203 SVKDKEQHRNICRG
-218 NGFDDI
+218 NGFADI

-234 RYGIID
+234 RYDIID
-240 ILNDSERAKE
+240 VLNDAERAKE

-323 VDSLLRSRC
+323 VDALLRTRT

-348 QINNCGETGVFV
+348 QINNCGESGVFV

-383 YYIGVPDLQTIEKLL
+383 YYIGVPDVQTIEKLL
-398 EIQLRHRKTG
+398 EIQLRKRKTDSI
-408 NVKVKEIAKCL
+408 NIKEVAKHL

-424 ADVKMVVDVAAR
+424 ADVKLLVDVAAR

-443 IISTQILLEATR
+443 NISTQLLIEAVR

-462 KAVLDEHLRIKEGF
+462 KAVIEEHLRIKEKF
-476 EKKQIEGKRRRIGFQ
+476 EQKQIEGKRRRIGFQ

>member
-1 MTDMNLTNHDNKE
+1 MNITNHDNKE
-14 SLFTI
+14 SLCTI
-19 KDRIRARRLFTEKE
+19 KDRIRARKLFSEKE
-33 VIASALTIISL
+33 TILSTLAIISL
-44 LEELHKVNGK
+44 LDELHKVNRK
-54 LGYINIVTS
+54 LGYINIVAS
-63 NFVCPSK
+63 NFVCTSK
-70 IGASNIAMID
+70 IESNNIVMID
-80 SSIEENLSKRNPP
+80 NSIDENLSEHYPP
-93 QCTNERICQAP
+93 QCTNENVCQAP
-104 EYFHGKFTEASEVYA
+104 EYFHGKFTELSEVYA

-128 FGIEPWAINMDM
+128 FGIEPWAINVDM
-140 LDESMRTLVLLKMK
+140 LDTTMRTLVLLKMK
-154 RKPLLTPSL
+154 RKPLLIPSL
-163 NGVNPSKGIMDIIG
+163 NGLNPSNELMTIIG
-177 KATEFQSE
+177 KATEYQPE
-185 NRYQSLDEL
+185 KRYQSLEDL
-194 RTVLTRLSS
+194 RTAISRQLYSS
-203 FSANGNELRRNIRRG
+203 VKDKEQYRNICRG
-218 NGFDDI
+218 NGFADI

-234 RYGIID
+234 RYDIID
-240 ILNDSERAKE
+240 VLNDSERAKE

-323 VDSLLRSRC
+323 VDALLRTRT

-348 QINNCGETGVFV
+348 QINNCGESGVFV

-383 YYIGVPDLQTIEKLL
+383 YYIGVPDVQTIEKLL
-398 EIQLRHRKTG
+398 EIQLRKRKTDSI
-408 NVKVKEIAKCL
+408 NIKEVAKHL

-424 ADVKMVVDVAAR
+424 ADVKLLVDVAAR
-436 LAFRNHC
+436 LAFHNHC
-443 IISTQILLEATR
+443 SISTQLLIEAVR

-462 KAVLDEHLRIKEGF
+462 KAVIEEHLRIKDKF
-476 EKKQIEGKRRRIGFQ
+476 EQKQIEGKRRRIGFQ

>member
-1 MTDMNLTNHDNKE
+1 MNISNYENKE
-14 SLFTI
+14 SLCTI
-19 KDRIRARRLFTEKE
+19 KDRIRARKLFSEKE
-33 VIASALTIISL
+33 TLLSALTIISL
-44 LEELHKVNGK
+44 LDGLHKENGK
-54 LGYINIVTS
+54 LGYINIVAS
-63 NFVCPSK
+63 NFAYTSK
-70 IGASNIAMID
+70 IKSNYIVMID
-80 SSIEENLSKRNPP
+80 YSVDDKLSEHYPP
-93 QCTNERICQAP
+93 QCTNENVCQAP
-104 EYFHGKFTEASEVYA
+104 EYFHGKFTELSEVYA
-119 IGALMYEML
+119 VGALMYEML
-128 FGIEPWAINMDM
+128 FGIEPWAINVDM
-140 LDESMRTLVLLKMK
+140 LDTTMRTLVLLKMK
-154 RKPLLTPSL
+154 HKPLLIPSL
-163 NGVNPSKGIMDIIG
+163 NGLNPSNELMTIIG
-177 KATEFQSE
+177 KATEYQPE
-185 NRYQSLDEL
+185 KRYQSLEDL
-194 RTVLTRLSS
+194 RTAISRQLSS
-203 FSANGNELRRNIRRG
+203 SVKDKEQHRNIRRG
-218 NGFDDI
+218 NGFADI

-234 RYGIID
+234 RYDIID
-240 ILNDSERAKE
+240 VLNDAERAKE

-323 VDSLLRSRC
+323 VDALLRTRA

-348 QINNCGETGVFV
+348 QINNCGDAGVFV

-383 YYIGVPDLQTIEKLL
+383 YFIGVPDMQTIEKLL
-398 EIQLRHRKTG
+398 EIQLRKRKTDSI
-408 NVKVKEIAKCL
+408 NIKEVAKHL

-424 ADVKMVVDVAAR
+424 ADVKLLVDVAAR

-443 IISTQILLEATR
+443 NISTQLLIEAVR

-462 KAVLDEHLRIKEGF
+462 KAVIEEHLRIKEKF
-476 EKKQIEGKRRRIGFQ
+476 EQKQIEGKRRRIGFQ

>member
-1 MTDMNLTNHDNKE
+1 MNITNHDNKE
-14 SLFTI
+14 SLCTI
-19 KDRIRARRLFTEKE
+19 KDRIRARKLFSEKE
-33 VIASALTIISL
+33 TILSTLAIISL
-44 LEELHKVNGK
+44 LDELHKVNRK
-54 LGYINIVTS
+54 LGYINIVAS
-63 NFVCPSK
+63 NFVCTSK
-70 IGASNIAMID
+70 IESNNIVMID
-80 SSIEENLSKRNPP
+80 NSIDENLSEHYPP
-93 QCTNERICQAP
+93 QCTNENVCQAP
-104 EYFHGKFTEASEVYA
+104 EYFHGKFTELSEVYA

-128 FGIEPWAINMDM
+128 FGIEPWAINVDM
-140 LDESMRTLVLLKMK
+140 LDKTMRTLVLLKMK
-154 RKPLLTPSL
+154 RKPLLIPSL
-163 NGVNPSKGIMDIIG
+163 NGLNPSNELMTIIG
-177 KATEFQSE
+177 KATEYQPE
-185 NRYQSLDEL
+185 KRYQSLEDL
-194 RTVLTRLSS
+194 RTAISRQLSS
-203 FSANGNELRRNIRRG
+203 SVKDKEQHRNIRRG
-218 NGFDDI
+218 NGFADI

-234 RYGIID
+234 RYDIID
-240 ILNDSERAKE
+240 VLNDAERAKE

-323 VDSLLRSRC
+323 VDALLRTRT

-348 QINNCGETGVFV
+348 QINNCGESGVFV

-383 YYIGVPDLQTIEKLL
+383 YYIGVPDVQTIEKLL
-398 EIQLRHRKTG
+398 EIQLRKRKTDSI
-408 NVKVKEIAKCL
+408 NIKEVAKHL

-424 ADVKMVVDVAAR
+424 ADVKLLVDVAAR

-443 IISTQILLEATR
+443 NISTQLLIEAVR
-455 TTPPSVS
+455 TTLPSVS
-462 KAVLDEHLRIKEGF
+462 KAVIEEHLRIKEKF
-476 EKKQIEGKRRRIGFQ
+476 EQKQIEGKRRRIGFQ